1 MGKHDKAVFSW
12 DAPETSF
19 LEAENKRLKAENEK
33 LKNTVR
39 ALERELNRMDRAND
53 AVADKSCEVII
64 AKDALIAKL
73 KEALV
78 KEAIE
83 NVQVQ

>member
-1 MGKHDKAVFSW
+1 
-12 DAPETSF
+12 
-19 LEAENKRLKAENEK
+19 
-33 LKNTVR
+33 
-39 ALERELNRMDRAND
+39 MDRTYD
-53 AVADKSCEVII
+53 AVTDKSSEVIL

>member
-1 MGKHDKAVFSW
+1 MGKHDKTVFSW

-33 LKNTVR
+33 LKTHVR
-39 ALERELNRMDRAND
+39 TLERELARMDRAYD
-53 AVADKSCEVII
+53 AVTDKSSEVIL
-64 AKDALIAKL
+64 AKDALIAKQ

-78 KEAIE
+78 KEAIK
-83 NVQVQ
+83 NVQMQ